1 MVVPM
6 SLEEWGTFI
15 VSCDKPAEAEEF
27 IRQCNVAL
35 ARIPIDHNTK
45 MGIEF
50 HYKMMPGRKNKGL
63 VYVFAK
69 GLPIPKRISTTGAVP
84 KPAQLLRLL
93 RS

>member
-1 MVVPM
+1 M

-15 VSCDKPAEAEEF
+15 VSCDKPTEAEEF

-35 ARIPIDHNTK
+35 AKMPIDHDAK
-45 MGIEF
+45 MRIEF
-50 HYKMMPGRKNKGL
+50 HYKMIPGRKNKGL

-69 GLPIPKRISTTGAVP
+69 GLPIPEAISTTGVVP
-84 KPAQLLRLL
+84 KSAQLLRLL